1 VERNRVLVPLTCV
14 ECGELTVPVIRR
26 FLEPAKTEL
35 ILLHISETPKE
46 AAAVHRMERDAH
58 ESEREY
64 ESVSTGV
71 LPAATPGGGRSG
83 HRLHGEG
90 QKPWTEA
97 AQLTESKRQEILA
110 EYREILEGL
119 REAGY
124 SASMNIWFGSDTAH
138 QILKAAEGEDVD
150 LIAMATHGRS
160 GVARLFEG
168 SVAES
173 VVRGGLTPVLLAR
186 FEV

>member
-26 FLEPAKTEL
+26 FL
-35 ILLHISETPKE
+35 SETPKE